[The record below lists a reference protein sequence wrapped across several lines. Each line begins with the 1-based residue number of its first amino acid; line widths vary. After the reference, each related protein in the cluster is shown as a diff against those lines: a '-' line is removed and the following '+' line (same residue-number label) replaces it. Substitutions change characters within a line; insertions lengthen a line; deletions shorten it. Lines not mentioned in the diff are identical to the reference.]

1 MPVPAIRL
9 ATPDDAADVAT
20 LVRAVD
26 LHYGGPEVA
35 RPIEPTIA
43 MVEQSMREAEG
54 TRYALAFLEG
64 RAVGLACFALL
75 RPGFR
80 LTGLLFLKELFVE
93 GSARG
98 QEVGAALMLWLAAY
112 AREQGVTRI
121 DLTTEASNQGARAF
135 YERLGAEQKDKVFYR
150 FNLSTDVL
158 TDG

>member
-1 MPVPAIRL
+1 MLVPAIRL

-80 LTGLLFLKELFVE
+80 LTGLLFLKELFVD

-98 QEVGAALMLWLAAY
+98 QEVGAALMRWLAAY
-112 AREQGVTRI
+112 ARAHGVTRI
-121 DLTTEASNQGARAF
+121 DLTAEATNQGARAF
-135 YERLGAEQKDKVFYR
+135 YERLGAERMDKVFYR

>member
-1 MPVPAIRL
+1 MPVPVIRL
-9 ATPDDAADVAT
+9 ADLEDAADVAA

-26 LHYGGPEVA
+26 LHYAGPDVA
-35 RPIEPTIA
+35 RPIAPTIA
-43 MVEQSMREAEG
+43 MVEQSIREAEG
-54 TRYALAFLEG
+54 TRYALAFLDG
-64 RAVGLACFALL
+64 RALGLACFALL

-80 LTGLLFLKELFVE
+80 LTGLMFLKELFVDS
-93 GSARG
+93 SARG
-98 QEVGAALMLWLAAY
+98 QEVGAALMQWLAAY

-121 DLTTEASNQGARAF
+121 DLTTEASNRRARAF

>member
-1 MPVPAIRL
+1 MPVPVIRL
-9 ATPDDAADVAT
+9 ADLEDAADVAA

-26 LHYGGPEVA
+26 LHYAGPDVA
-35 RPIEPTIA
+35 RPIAPTIA
-43 MVEQSMREAEG
+43 MVEHSMREAEG
-54 TRYALAFLEG
+54 TRYALAFLDG

-80 LTGLLFLKELFVE
+80 LTGLMFLKELFVD
-93 GSARG
+93 SNARG
-98 QEVGAALMLWLAAY
+98 QEIGAALMQWLAAY

-121 DLTTEASNQGARAF
+121 DLTTEAGNQGARAF

-158 TDG
+158 TDS